1 MGSGGTSVAK
11 RQGTFLRI
19 LAVVSL
25 ALACAE
31 FWVAIHFH
39 RRWITAEN
47 KNVADEFQKAY
58 YAAGIWSDTRWV
70 GIRTEQT
77 PTDNWS
83 MQEIISELRPDYVIE
98 TGTMNG
104 GTTLFYASVLS
115 YVNPGAKVI
124 TVDIAPQVQDASQS
138 PLWKQRVELIV
149 GSSTDPRTIE
159 KIAREVQGKKVLIT
173 LDSLHTRD
181 HVLKELQLYSKLVTP
196 GSYLVVQDTNLNG
209 HPIGSHWGPGPMEA
223 VQEFLKTNDDF
234 VVDRKRE
241 KFMLTFYPGGWLR
254 RVK

>member
-1 MGSGGTSVAK
+1 MAE
-11 RQGTFLRI
+11 RQGTSASITFLKI
-19 LAVVSL
+19 LALASL
-25 ALACAE
+25 TLACAE
-31 FWVAIHFH
+31 SWLAIQFH
-39 RRWITAEN
+39 RRWITAE
-47 KNVADEFQKAY
+47 KNVAQEFQKTY
-58 YAAGIWSDTRWV
+58 YAAGIWSDTRWL
-70 GIRTEQT
+70 GIRSEQT

-83 MQEIISELRPDYVIE
+83 MQEIINEVRPDYVIE

-115 YVNPGAKVI
+115 FVNPGAKVI
-124 TVDIAPQVQDASQS
+124 TVDIAPQVQDASQL
-138 PLWKQRVELIV
+138 PLWKQRVEMIV
-149 GSSTDPRTIE
+149 ASSTDPKTIE
-159 KIAREVQGKKVLIT
+159 RISQEVQGKKVLVT

-181 HVLKELQLYSKLVTP
+181 HVLKELQLYSKLVSP

-209 HPIGSHWGPGPMEA
+209 HPIGPHWGPGPMEA

-234 VVDRKRE
+234 VADHNRE